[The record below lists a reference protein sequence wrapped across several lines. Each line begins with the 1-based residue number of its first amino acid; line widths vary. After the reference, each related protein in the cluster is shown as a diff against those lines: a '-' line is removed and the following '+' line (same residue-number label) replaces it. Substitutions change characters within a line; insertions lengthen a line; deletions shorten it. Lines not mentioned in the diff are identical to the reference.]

1 MVYTI
6 IKNKE
11 KEVMPNGKKVTK
23 KGGQK
28 PLVTDWIN
36 TVCNILIALAALG
49 TLAYMVFNQ

>member
-6 IKNKE
+6 IKTTE
-11 KEVMPNGKKVTK
+11 KEVIAYGKVKK

-49 TLAYMVFNQ
+49 TLAYMVFGQ